1 MKYREVLEAA
11 VRAPSGDN
19 CQPWRFAIENDV
31 IRIFNIPDKDTS
43 LFNLRQRA
51 SYVAHGALLENLAI
65 AASVFGY
72 APDISLFPDSQLP
85 NLVAVVRMKEETTPA
100 DSLYEYIPKRCT
112 NRKRYNGGALSAA
125 ENQTLLTAAGHIPG
139 GKVALTGSD
148 REKSEVAEVIAL
160 NDRLIFENEHLH
172 AFLFEHVRWSDAE
185 ARERGDGLDIKTLEL
200 APPDSLA
207 FPLLKSWP
215 LVSFLK
221 NFGVPRVIA
230 GSARKLALSAAAIG
244 VVSVPGKGDKDC
256 ITAGRLIERVWLE
269 ATKLGLSFQLM
280 TGITLL
286 MRRVLDGE
294 TENISSRHGE
304 LIRKAYG
311 TLANRFGIED
321 GSLFIMFR
329 VGRCGPPNVYS
340 MRYPLEKVIGIS

>member
-1 MKYREVLEAA
+1 MKYREILEAA
-11 VRAPSGDN
+11 VRAPSGEN
-19 CQPWRFAIENDV
+19 CQPWRFVMEGDV
-31 IRIFNIPDKDTS
+31 IRIFNIPDQDTS
-43 LFNLRQRA
+43 LFNLHQRA
-51 SYVAHGALLENLAI
+51 SYVAHGALLENLSI
-65 AASVFGY
+65 AAPAFGY
-72 APDISLFPDSQLP
+72 APDISLFPDSHVP
-85 NLVAVVRMKEETTPA
+85 NLVAAVRMTEGPSFD
-100 DSLYEYIPKRCT
+100 DSLYPYIPKRCT

-125 ENQTLLTAAGHIPG
+125 ESQTLLSVAERVPG
-139 GKVALTGSD
+139 GKVALTGSVQD
-148 REKSEVAEVIAL
+148 KAEVAEVNAL
-160 NDRLIFENEHLH
+160 NDRLVFENEHLH

-215 LVSFLK
+215 LVDFLK
-221 NFGVPRVIA
+221 NFGVPRIIA

-256 ITAGRLIERVWLE
+256 IAAGRLIERVWLE

-294 TENISSRHGE
+294 TENISSQHGE
-304 LIRKAYG
+304 LIKKAYG
-311 TLANRFGIED
+311 TLANRFGVED

-329 VGRCGPPNVYS
+329 VGRCGPPSVYS
-340 MRYPLEKVIGIS
+340 MRYPIDKVIDAP